1 MSVHIGKKAPDLT
14 VSEWVQGKSSNI
26 NTKGLPLT
34 PTKLLA
40 FIQASISDFRSYSGR
55 EVYV

>member
-1 MSVHIGKKAPDLT
+1 MPVHIGKKAPDLT

-26 NTKGLPLT
+26 NSKGRPLT
-34 PTKLLA
+34 PKLLA
-40 FIQASISDFRSYSGR
+40 FIQASISDFRSYSER

>member
-1 MSVHIGKKAPDLT
+1 MPVHIGKKAPDLT

-26 NTKGLPLT
+26 DAEGRPLT

-40 FIQASISDFRSYSGR
+40 FIEASISDFRSYSER
-55 EVYV
+55 

>member
-1 MSVHIGKKAPDLT
+1 MPVHIGKKAPDLT

-40 FIQASISDFRSYSGR
+40 FIEANISDFRSYGER